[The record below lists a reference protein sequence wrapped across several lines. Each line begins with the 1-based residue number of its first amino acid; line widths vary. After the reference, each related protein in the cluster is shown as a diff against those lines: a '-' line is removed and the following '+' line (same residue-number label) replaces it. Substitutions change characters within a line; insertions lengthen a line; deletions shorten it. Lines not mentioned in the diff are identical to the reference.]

1 MLKREEREA
10 NQTAKGRA
18 RSNNHMQRSAASKSH
33 IVTSMQHAAPAD
45 VERWDASRL
54 TAILNYA
61 KSALH
66 LGQELQIAEN
76 SRCFNAPV

>member
-1 MLKREEREA
+1 ML
-10 NQTAKGRA
+10 TSTLYA
-18 RSNNHMQRSAASKSH
+18 RPGNAS
-33 IVTSMQHAAPAD
+33 
-45 VERWDASRL
+45 RWDASRL